1 MSPWKLLQVA
11 GELTADDGQ
20 ELIPDR
26 QTKIETML
34 AQVLEENRELRRRLE
49 SPTFVAASGSGDV
62 NRVQCRPEGAEGF
75 NVHMA
80 APSPQWGLPDS
91 GLGWS
96 SGAMSFRG
104 QGEGFSGGPCSLW
117 LGQVLSSF
125 QGPVLNQE
133 RSLRDLPDVPD
144 PPGLYAPSAP
154 GFQRPR
160 FL

>member
-62 NRVQCRPEGAEGF
+62 NRVQCRPEGA
-75 NVHMA
+75 
-80 APSPQWGLPDS
+80 
-91 GLGWS
+91 
-96 SGAMSFRG
+96 
-104 QGEGFSGGPCSLW
+104 
-117 LGQVLSSF
+117 
-125 QGPVLNQE
+125 
-133 RSLRDLPDVPD
+133 
-144 PPGLYAPSAP
+144 
-154 GFQRPR
+154 
-160 FL
+160 